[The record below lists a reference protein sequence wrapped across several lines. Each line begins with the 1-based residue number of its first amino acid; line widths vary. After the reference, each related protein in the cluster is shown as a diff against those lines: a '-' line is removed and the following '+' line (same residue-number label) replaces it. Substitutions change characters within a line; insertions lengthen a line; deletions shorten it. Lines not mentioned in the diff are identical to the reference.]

1 MCYFVDFMLHNPQFL
16 YLYMLDMTTRLYIN
30 ININFIHEMSAILM
44 TASLI
49 LLLYVEEH
57 K

>member
-1 MCYFVDFMLHNPQFL
+1 MLHNPQFL

-30 ININFIHEMSAILM
+30 ININFIHEMSAMLM
-44 TASLI
+44 TAALI